1 MHIQI
6 LHKEIVVDI
15 KVDPDWWKTL
25 FDDIYLLTDAR
36 TVCDE
41 DITRLEVNVICELL
55 PIQTDSR
62 ILDLCGGHGRHS
74 LELFARG
81 FTSCTVLDY
90 SQHLIHLAKAKATEY
105 NVSINFVLGDARDAG
120 FQDESFDHIFIMGNS
135 LGYIQKPDADQK
147 IMEEAFR
154 LLRKGGWFLADVA
167 DGDAIKR
174 TFSASAWHEIGD
186 DTVICRRRKL
196 KKHAIHAREMI
207 LSKEKGLIRDQNYA
221 IRLYGPQN
229 LSMLVKAAGFEKV
242 GVRTGFSPHK
252 CSGDYGF
259 MNHRMLVTGQKP

>member
-1 MHIQI
+1 M
-6 LHKEIVVDI
+6 DI
-15 KVDPDWWKTL
+15 KIDPDWWKTL

-36 TVCDE
+36 TVCDK
-41 DITRLEVNVICELL
+41 DITRLEVNVICELI

-74 LELFARG
+74 LELLVRG

-90 SQHLIHLAKAKATEY
+90 SQHLIQLAKTKASEY
-105 NVSINFVLGDARDAG
+105 NVPINLVLGDARDAG
-120 FQDESFDHIFIMGNS
+120 FHNESFDHVFIMGNS
-135 LGYIQKPDADQK
+135 LGYIQDPDADRR
-147 IMEEAFR
+147 IIGEAFR

-167 DGDAIKR
+167 DGEAVKR

-186 DTVICRRRKL
+186 DAVVCRQRKL
-196 KKHAIHAREMI
+196 KQHAIHAREMI

-221 IRLYGPQN
+221 IRLYRPET
-229 LSMLVKAAGFEKV
+229 LSGLVKETGFGKV
-242 GVRTGFSPHK
+242 GVRTGFSPHQ
-252 CSGDYGF
+252 CQDDYGF